1 MNELQKYATFSV
13 DLLGTPKKINR
24 VFSMGRAR
32 IFYKGVNQNRSIIDG
47 EVAIQVASTI
57 AGTPV
62 IGCYNYETQDFEGHE
77 DNQSAFGFIPLDP
90 HATWVKQ
97 NDASGEHEYLEV
109 DVVIWDGRF
118 EEAQDILK
126 KEKHLSM
133 ELNPKT
139 IKGTFERIGST
150 TYYRITFAEF
160 AGITVLGED
169 YEPCFE
175 GAKFFTAYSNM
186 VSAYALYIEEAQRN
200 IEGGKDT
207 MEDNTEI
214 VEPEVTTDAVVEEPV
229 ETVAQTEYTEV
240 VDTVVESDVVADDN
254 ETEEAEIVETV
265 ETPEATEFAVQEDKS
280 KCEKDKSKCEKDK
293 SKCEKDKSKCEKDK
307 SKCEAEEVCEKCG
320 KNPCICEHSLSKKCE
335 EEVDCEDDNE
345 YKKEITKCSKNY
357 QALEAELAEMKAK
370 YESLENK
377 YNEALNSLNS
387 YTKKE
392 KLEIISKFS
401 TKLES
406 DELIEKL
413 TSEVDNY
420 SLEEIKGELGQAL
433 VEQLSAEEDVTE
445 SAAGDTNFSLNIN
458 IADNTL
464 GNSAWDLVK
473 RHKES
478 K

>member
-32 IFYKGVNQNRSIIDG
+32 IFYKGVNHNRSIIDG
-47 EVAIQVASTI
+47 EVANQVASTI

-90 HATWVKQ
+90 HATWVKL
-97 NDASGEHEYLEV
+97 NDESGEHEYLEV

-169 YEPCFE
+169 YAPCFE
-175 GAKFFTAYSNM
+175 GAQFFTAYSKM

-229 ETVAQTEYTEV
+229 EAVVETEYTEV
-240 VDTVVESDVVADDN
+240 VDTVVESEAVADDN

-265 ETPEATEFAVQEDKS
+265 ETPEATEFAAQEDKT
-280 KCEKDKSKCEKDK
+280 E
-293 SKCEKDKSKCEKDK
+293 
-307 SKCEAEEVCEKCG
+307 CEAEEVCEKCG
-320 KNPCICEHSLSKKCE
+320 KNPCVCECSLDE
-335 EEVDCEDDNE
+335 EDKEDEADDEEDNE
-345 YKKEITKCSKNY
+345 DKEEIPEGGKDY
-357 QALEAELAEMKAK
+357 QALEAELAELQAK

-387 YTKKE
+387 YSKKE

-413 TSEVDNY
+413 TNEVDNY

-433 VEQLSAEEDVTE
+433 VEQMSAEEDVTE
-445 SAAGDTNFSLNIN
+445 PAAGDTNFSLNIN

>member
-32 IFYKGVNQNRSIIDG
+32 IFYKGVNHNRSIIDG
-47 EVAIQVASTI
+47 EVANQVASTI

-90 HATWVKQ
+90 HATWVKL
-97 NDASGEHEYLEV
+97 NDESGEHEYLEV

-169 YEPCFE
+169 YAPCFE
-175 GAKFFTAYSNM
+175 GAQFFTAYSKM

-229 ETVAQTEYTEV
+229 ETVVETEYTEV
-240 VDTVVESDVVADDN
+240 VDTVVESEAVADDN

-265 ETPEATEFAVQEDKS
+265 ETPEATEFAAQEDKT
-280 KCEKDKSKCEKDK
+280 E
-293 SKCEKDKSKCEKDK
+293 
-307 SKCEAEEVCEKCG
+307 CEAEEVCEKCG
-320 KNPCICEHSLSKKCE
+320 KNPCVCECSLDE
-335 EEVDCEDDNE
+335 EDKEDEADDEEDNE
-345 YKKEITKCSKNY
+345 DKEEIPEGGKDY
-357 QALEAELAEMKAK
+357 QALETELAELQAK

-387 YTKKE
+387 YSKKE

-413 TSEVDNY
+413 TNEVDNY

-433 VEQLSAEEDVTE
+433 VEQMSAEEDVTE
-445 SAAGDTNFSLNIN
+445 PAAGDTNFSLNIN

>member
-32 IFYKGVNQNRSIIDG
+32 IFYKGVNHNRSIIDG
-47 EVAIQVASTI
+47 EVANQVASTI

-90 HATWVKQ
+90 HATWVKL
-97 NDASGEHEYLEV
+97 NDESGEHEYLEV

-169 YEPCFE
+169 YAPCFE
-175 GAKFFTAYSNM
+175 GAQFFTAYSKM

-229 ETVAQTEYTEV
+229 ETVVETEYTEV
-240 VDTVVESDVVADDN
+240 VDTVVESEAVADDN

-265 ETPEATEFAVQEDKS
+265 ETPEATEFAAQEDKT
-280 KCEKDKSKCEKDK
+280 E
-293 SKCEKDKSKCEKDK
+293 
-307 SKCEAEEVCEKCG
+307 CEAEEVCEKCG
-320 KNPCICEHSLSKKCE
+320 KNPCVCECSLDE
-335 EEVDCEDDNE
+335 EDKEDEADDEEDNE
-345 YKKEITKCSKNY
+345 DKEEIPEGGKDY
-357 QALEAELAEMKAK
+357 QALETELAEMQAK

-387 YTKKE
+387 YSKKE

-413 TSEVDNY
+413 TNEVDNY

-433 VEQLSAEEDVTE
+433 VEQMSAEEDVTE
-445 SAAGDTNFSLNIN
+445 PAAGDTNFSLNIN

>member
-32 IFYKGVNQNRSIIDG
+32 IFYKGVNHNRSIIDG
-47 EVAIQVASTI
+47 EVANQVASTI

-90 HATWVKQ
+90 HATWVKL
-97 NDASGEHEYLEV
+97 NDESGEHEYLEV

-169 YEPCFE
+169 YAPCFE
-175 GAKFFTAYSNM
+175 GAQFFTAYSKM

-229 ETVAQTEYTEV
+229 EAVVETEYTEV
-240 VDTVVESDVVADDN
+240 VDTVVESEAVADDN

-265 ETPEATEFAVQEDKS
+265 ETPEATEFACNEDKT
-280 KCEKDKSKCEKDK
+280 E
-293 SKCEKDKSKCEKDK
+293 
-307 SKCEAEEVCEKCG
+307 CEAEEVCEKCG
-320 KNPCICEHSLSKKCE
+320 KNPCVCECSLDE
-335 EEVDCEDDNE
+335 EDKEDEADDEEDNE
-345 YKKEITKCSKNY
+345 DKEEIPEGGKDY
-357 QALEAELAEMKAK
+357 QALETELAELQAK

-387 YTKKE
+387 YSKKE

-413 TSEVDNY
+413 TNEVDNY

-433 VEQLSAEEDVTE
+433 VEQMSAEEDVTE
-445 SAAGDTNFSLNIN
+445 PAAGDTNFSLNIN

>member
-32 IFYKGVNQNRSIIDG
+32 IFYKGVNHNRSIIDG
-47 EVAIQVASTI
+47 EVANQVASTI

-90 HATWVKQ
+90 HATWVKL
-97 NDASGEHEYLEV
+97 NDESGEHEYLEV

-169 YEPCFE
+169 YAPCFE
-175 GAKFFTAYSNM
+175 GAQFFTAYSKM

-229 ETVAQTEYTEV
+229 ETVVETEYTEV
-240 VDTVVESDVVADDN
+240 VDTVVESEVIADDN

-265 ETPEATEFAVQEDKS
+265 ETPEATEFAAQEDKT
-280 KCEKDKSKCEKDK
+280 E
-293 SKCEKDKSKCEKDK
+293 
-307 SKCEAEEVCEKCG
+307 CEAEEVCEKCG
-320 KNPCICEHSLSKKCE
+320 KNPCVCECSLDE
-335 EEVDCEDDNE
+335 EDKEDEADDEEDNE
-345 YKKEITKCSKNY
+345 DKEEIPEGGKDY
-357 QALEAELAEMKAK
+357 QALEAELAEMQAK

-387 YTKKE
+387 YSKKE

-413 TSEVDNY
+413 TNEVDNY

-433 VEQLSAEEDVTE
+433 VEQMSAEEDVTE
-445 SAAGDTNFSLNIN
+445 PAAGDTNFSLNIN